1 MSQSMN
7 QDAPAGL
14 HYRRKIKTREELCR
28 LIGLRPRERT
38 VIMCHGAF
46 DLVHPGHVRHLMY
59 AKSKADL
66 LVASITSD
74 THISKANFRPFV
86 PQELRAMNLAALEVV
101 DYVIIDDNPTPIESI
116 RALQPD
122 YFAKGYEY
130 HKGGLHPKTREELQ
144 ALEVYG
150 GELIFTP
157 GDVVYSSSAVIE
169 QSPPNLSGEK
179 LITLMESEGVTFD
192 DLRKALE
199 AFNGVRVHVIGDTI
213 VDSYTYCTLIGG
225 MAKTPTFSVKHERQL
240 DFSGGAAVVAKH
252 IRAAGATVT
261 FSTVL
266 GEDAWAEFV
275 LNDLRSCGI
284 SCHPVID
291 HTRPTTQKNVFIA
304 GNYRM
309 LKVDRLDNR
318 PISEKIVEQ
327 LKESL
332 VSSRVDAHV
341 FSDFRHGIFSPSTI
355 PQLAADLPAEAF
367 RAADSQVANRWGNI
381 LDFQGFDLI
390 TPNEREVRFAL
401 GDQDSVVR
409 PLALELY
416 KQARCKTL
424 IMKLGDRGVITY
436 RAPSHDVRSFFTVDS
451 FAQNVVDP
459 VGAGDALLAYA
470 TLAMVATQSNVIASI
485 LGSMAAA
492 VACEHEGNNPVVPE
506 ALLKKL
512 QMVEQ
517 AVQYV

>member
-1 MSQSMN
+1 M
-7 QDAPAGL
+7 PASTD
-14 HYRRKIKTREELCR
+14 HDYRRKIKTRDELR
-28 LIGLRPRERT
+28 ELIGPRPRERT

-74 THISKANFRPFV
+74 AHISKASFRPFV

-101 DYVIIDDNPTPIESI
+101 DYVIIDDHPTPIESI

-144 ALEVYG
+144 TLEAYG
-150 GELIFTP
+150 GEAIFTP
-157 GDVVYSSSAVIE
+157 GDVIYSSSAVIE
-169 QSPPNLSGEK
+169 QSPPNLSSEK
-179 LITLMESEGVTFD
+179 LITLMESEGITFQ
-192 DLRKALE
+192 DLHRALE
-199 AFNGVRVHVIGDTI
+199 SCRGIRVHVIGDTI

-252 IRAAGATVT
+252 LQAAGAAVT

-275 LNDLRSCGI
+275 LNDLRSQDIRCL
-284 SCHPVID
+284 PVMD

-332 VSSRVDAHV
+332 IASPVEAYV

-355 PQLAADLPAEAF
+355 PQLTSDMPANRF

-416 KQARCKTL
+416 QRARCKTL
-424 IMKLGDRGVITY
+424 IMKLGDRGIITY
-436 RAPSHDVRSFFTVDS
+436 RAPSHDVRSFFTIDS
-451 FAQNVVDP
+451 FAHNVVDP
-459 VGAGDALLAYA
+459 VGAGDALLAYS
-470 TLAMVATQSNVIASI
+470 TLGLIATQSNVIASI

-492 VACEHEGNNPVVPE
+492 VACEHEGNNPVAPE

-512 QMVEQ
+512 QLIEQ
-517 AVQYV
+517 AVQFV